1 MLSPSLVLSSKE
13 STCNAGYNRDS
24 GSVCGSER
32 STGEGNGD
40 LFQIL
45 AGEFLGQRSLTD
57 YSLWG
62 REELNTTE
70 QLSLSPLDCKTM
82 S

>member
-1 MLSPSLVLSSKE
+1 MLSLSLVLSNKE
-13 STCNAGYNRDS
+13 SASNAGDNRDS

-45 AGEFLGQRSLTD
+45 AGEFLRQGSLED
-57 YSLWG
+57 YSPRG
-62 REELNTTE
+62 
-70 QLSLSPLDCKTM
+70 CKESDM

>member
-1 MLSPSLVLSSKE
+1 MLSLSLVLSNKE
-13 STCNAGYNRDS
+13 SASNAGDNRDS

-45 AGEFLGQRSLTD
+45 AGKIPWTKESGRLQSIGLKSPGQLGD
-57 YSLWG
+57 
-62 REELNTTE
+62 
-70 QLSLSPLDCKTM
+70 
-82 S
+82 

>member
-1 MLSPSLVLSSKE
+1 MLSPSLVLSSKD

-45 AGEFLGQRSLTD
+45 AGEFLGQRSLED
-57 YSLWG
+57 YSPRG
-62 REELNTTE
+62 
-70 QLSLSPLDCKTM
+70 CKESDT